1 MDEGKMELNINSEK
15 KINELTVA
23 EFKLLISES
32 VKDILENLFEDIEA
46 SQSKSYLN
54 SIREARE
61 DYKAGRVTSLDDL
74 ENV

>member
-1 MDEGKMELNINSEK
+1 LDEGKMELNFSPDTK
-15 KINELTVA
+15 LNELTVA

-32 VKDILENLFEDIEA
+32 IKDVIENLLEDIEA

-61 DYKAGRVTSLDDL
+61 DYKAGRLTSLDNL

>member
-1 MDEGKMELNINSEK
+1 MELNFSPDTK
-15 KINELTVA
+15 LNELTVA

-32 VKDILENLFEDIEA
+32 VQDVIENLLEDIEA

-61 DYKAGRVTSLDDL
+61 DYKAGRLTNLDAL

>member
-1 MDEGKMELNINSEK
+1 MELNFSPDTK
-15 KINELTVA
+15 LNELTVA

-32 VKDILENLFEDIEA
+32 IKDVIENLLEDIEA

-61 DYKAGRVTSLDDL
+61 DYKAGRLTSLDNL

>member
-1 MDEGKMELNINSEK
+1 MELNFSPDTK
-15 KINELTVA
+15 LNELTVA

-32 VKDILENLFEDIEA
+32 VKDVIENLLEDIEA
-46 SQSKSYLN
+46 SQSKSYLD

-61 DYKAGRVTSLDDL
+61 DYKAGRLTSLDDL

>member
-1 MDEGKMELNINSEK
+1 MELNFSPDTK
-15 KINELTVA
+15 LNELTVA

-32 VKDILENLFEDIEA
+32 VKDVIENLLEDIEA
-46 SQSKSYLN
+46 SQSKSYLD

-61 DYKAGRVTSLDDL
+61 DYKAGRLTSLDDI

>member
-1 MDEGKMELNINSEK
+1 LDEGKMELNFSPDTK
-15 KINELTVA
+15 LNELTVA

-32 VKDILENLFEDIEA
+32 IKDVIENLLEDIEA
-46 SQSKSYLN
+46 SQSKSYLD

-61 DYKAGRVTSLDDL
+61 DYKAGRITSLDDL

>member
-1 MDEGKMELNINSEK
+1 MELNFSPDTK
-15 KINELTVA
+15 LNELTVA

-32 VKDILENLFEDIEA
+32 VKDVIENLLEDIEA

-61 DYKAGRVTSLDDL
+61 DYKAGRLTSLDNL

>member
-1 MDEGKMELNINSEK
+1 MELNFSPDTK
-15 KINELTVA
+15 LNELTVA

-32 VKDILENLFEDIEA
+32 VKDVIENLLEDIEA

-61 DYKAGRVTSLDDL
+61 DYKAGRLTSLDDL

>member
-1 MDEGKMELNINSEK
+1 MELNINSEK

>member
-1 MDEGKMELNINSEK
+1 MELNFSPDTK
-15 KINELTVA
+15 LNELTVG

-32 VKDILENLFEDIEA
+32 VKDVIENLLEDIEA

-61 DYKAGRVTSLDDL
+61 DYKAGRLTSLDDL

>member
-1 MDEGKMELNINSEK
+1 MELNFSPDTK
-15 KINELTVA
+15 LNELTVA

-32 VKDILENLFEDIEA
+32 VQDVIENLLEDIEA

-61 DYKAGRVTSLDDL
+61 DYKAGKLTSLDNL